1 MARLAKRLETIEKA
15 LRATGRGDVL
25 LILPWDDEPTAEEQ
39 AQYGEVLRV
48 LLIDPK
54 TKRPVQYKRL
64 ADGTICRMDG
74 NEEG

>member
-64 ADGTICRMDG
+64 EDGTICRMDG